1 METFIIA
8 SNNPK
13 KIKELERILNP
24 LGITAKTA
32 KQAGF
37 TLDEVEETGTT
48 FQENARLK
56 ALAAFKS
63 TGMPSVADDS
73 GLMVDAL
80 GGRPGVYSARYG
92 GEGASD
98 LDKIHKLLGE
108 LKDVP
113 MEKRTASF
121 ASAICCIL
129 QDGTM
134 LEVFGT
140 CGGKIAFEPFGEGG
154 FGYDPVFLVDSGK
167 SYARLSAEEKDAV
180 SHRGNALRALKAE
193 LEKYYSI

>member
-13 KIKELERILNP
+13 KIKEMERILNP

-37 TLDEVEETGTT
+37 TLGEVEETGTT
-48 FQENARLK
+48 FGENARLK
-56 ALAAFKS
+56 ALAAFES

-113 MEKRTASF
+113 AQQRTASF

-129 QDGTM
+129 KDGTM
-134 LEVFGT
+134 IEVYGACKGT
-140 CGGKIAFEPFGEGG
+140 IAYEPLGEGG
-154 FGYDPVFLVDSGK
+154 FGYDPVFLVDGGK
-167 SYARLSAEEKDAV
+167 SYAQLSAEEKDAV

>member
-13 KIKELERILNP
+13 KIKEMERILNP

-37 TLDEVEETGTT
+37 TLGEVEETGTT

-56 ALAAFKS
+56 ARAAFES

-73 GLMVDAL
+73 GLMVDAI

-108 LKDVP
+108 LSDVP
-113 MEKRTASF
+113 IEKRTASF

-140 CGGKIAFEPFGEGG
+140 CSGKIAFAPLGEGG
-154 FGYDPVFLVDSGK
+154 FGYDPVFLVDGGR
-167 SYARLSAEEKDAV
+167 SYAQLSAEEKDAI

>member
-13 KIKELERILNP
+13 KIKEMERILNP

-48 FQENARLK
+48 FAENSRLK
-56 ALAAFKS
+56 ARAAFEL
-63 TGMPSVADDS
+63 TGMASVADDS

-80 GGRPGVYSARYG
+80 DGRPGVYSARYG

-98 LDKIHKLLGE
+98 MDKIHKLLSE
-108 LKDVP
+108 LSGVP
-113 MEKRTASF
+113 EEKRTASF

-134 LEVFGT
+134 IEVYGE
-140 CGGKIAFEPFGEGG
+140 CPGKIAYEPQGEGG
-154 FGYDPVFLVDSGK
+154 FGYDPVFLVEDGR
-167 SYARLSAEEKDAV
+167 SYAQLTPEEKDKI
-180 SHRGNALRALKAE
+180 SHRGCAMRALKAE
-193 LEKYYSI
+193 LEKIYSF